1 VKKLLVVALSV
12 VMVLAFAAFAM
23 ADGKTTLVGNVNAEY
38 NTINNINNGYGDVW
52 AEFDL
57 TKDFTEGWTGG
68 LKFRAQPGKTTTLKV
83 LVLDPIT
90 GLPVEKEITYQNGDA
105 VKFEG
110 DGWIKYAADM
120 WNVKFA
126 TGGSFGAGADLNA
139 PDADGGQVGGQP
151 NVEANVIPM
160 EGLTLTLFLNEQAD
174 ATTATGT
181 DCVFNYGFKGVYDLS
196 PLKVGVGYS
205 GLNNGTTADDN
216 VTTMGVFGSYKL
228 MEDALTVGAEYQS
241 RTYPSPLDDPAVGMK
256 VYASYSKDALTA
268 GLSYITRTAM
278 FYTKNDKSA
287 EAWSLADR
295 FMDKSLGL
303 DGTVTNPYA
312 DLTSTR
318 YLMSIS
324 ASYKVTEAI
333 TVGAVIDTTDVKYN
347 GVDST
352 GKALT
357 DVTSGYKVYVTDQ
370 IVPDLSLE
378 AGYQSFLDSK
388 VYVKLSAKIN

>member
-23 ADGKTTLVGNVNAEY
+23 ADATTTLVGNVNAEY
-38 NTINNINNGYGDVW
+38 NTIDAINNGYGDVW

-68 LKFRAQPGKTTTLKV
+68 LKFRVQPGKTVEVVT
-83 LVLDPIT
+83 PT
-90 GLPVEKEITYQNGDA
+90 GTATVQTADA

-126 TGGSFGAGADLNA
+126 TGGSFGAGVDLNA
-139 PDADGGQVGGQP
+139 PDAIIGGQISGK
-151 NVEANVIPM
+151 NVEFNIIPM
-160 EGLTLTLFLNEQAD
+160 EGF
-174 ATTATGT
+174 TGT
-181 DCVFNYGFKGVYDLS
+181 LYVTDQGAVTKQTYDLGVKAVYDMS

-205 GLNNGTTADDN
+205 SNTYGTTASDD

-228 MEDALTVGAEYQS
+228 LEDALTVGAEYQT

-278 FYTKNDKSA
+278 FYTKNDKSG
-287 EAWSLADR
+287 ELWSLADR
-295 FMDKSLGL
+295 FMDETLMV
-303 DGTVTNPYA
+303 DPTVTNPYT

-318 YLMSIS
+318 YLMSINV
-324 ASYKVTEAI
+324 AYKVTDAI
-333 TVGAVIDTTDVKYN
+333 TVGAVIDTTDMKYN
-347 GVDST
+347 GVASDGT
-352 GKALT
+352 VLT
-357 DVTSGYKVYVTDQ
+357 DVTSGYKVYVSDQ
-370 IVPDLSLE
+370 IVPDLTLE
-378 AGYQSFLDSK
+378 AGYQSFLDTK